1 MIRLAQLR
9 HEHNMSQEELAVYL
23 NISQQTISKYENGK
37 LEPDMEAM
45 GKLAKLFDVSVD
57 YLMGF
62 SEIRKADLFVGE
74 EAEVYQVLDDLR
86 KRPEMKMLFKV
97 SKNAT
102 KEEIEKLVQMIE
114 TFKKQS
120 ER

>member
-9 HEHNMSQEELAVYL
+9 HEHNMSQEEMAVYL
-23 NISQQTISKYENGK
+23 DISQQTVSKYENGK
-37 LEPDMEAM
+37 IEPDMSVLK
-45 GKLAKLFDVSVD
+45 KLANLFDVSID
-57 YLMGF
+57 YLMGY
-62 SEIRKADLFVGE
+62 SDIRKPDLFVGE

-86 KRPEMKMLFKV
+86 RRPELKMLFKV
-97 SKNAT
+97 SKNVT
-102 KEEIEKLVQMIE
+102 KDEIDTVVRMIE